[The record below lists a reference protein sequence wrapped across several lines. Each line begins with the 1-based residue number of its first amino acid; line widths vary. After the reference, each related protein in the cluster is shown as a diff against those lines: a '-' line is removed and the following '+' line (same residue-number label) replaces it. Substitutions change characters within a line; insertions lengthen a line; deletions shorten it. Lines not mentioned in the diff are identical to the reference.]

1 MNHLHAGY
9 KGHIDLAK
17 KYSKM
22 LWKTP
27 ERTFWCTQC
36 FRFKVTKDQKLK
48 GGETMQTVIKRE
60 LEQLF

>member
-1 MNHLHAGY
+1 M
-9 KGHIDLAK
+9 LATRATLAWPKSLVRCYGK
-17 KYSKM
+17 K
-22 LWKTP
+22 P

-36 FRFKVTKDQKLK
+36 FRFKVTKDRKLK